1 MMLTVE
7 KMQVNNYFSDN
18 ASIIGWR
25 DQDVE
30 AVKLVQPWKPEA
42 LENDQWPPDYK
53 AVYAWR
59 IKQLATLRSNPEL
72 LRSAKLYYST
82 RPDEFIMH
90 WMDTYNPRKK
100 TGKWMPF
107 VFFERQDEFI
117 KFLHNLRFDD
127 ESGLIEKC
135 RDAGATWCSCA
146 YSVWSLIFIA
156 DDAIGWGSRKQD
168 LVDKL
173 GNPDSIFE
181 KMRMILKR
189 LPNVFLPEYE
199 ATFMRIINRE
209 NGSVIM
215 GEAGDNIG
223 RGGRTSM
230 YFKDESA
237 HYERPEKIEAALGDN
252 TNTQVDISSVNG
264 LGNVFHRRREAGV
277 EWQQGKEIEKGFTQ
291 VFVIDWRD
299 HPEKTQDWY
308 DTRKAKYEREGML
321 HVFAQEVDRNYSAA
335 VQNTIIPY
343 DWIVA
348 CVDAHKKIKWKDA
361 GGNIQTGFEEKDIP
375 NVWFGGLDVA
385 DEGADRNARALRQ
398 WIIWRDVEEWGER
411 DTGVTTRKMVAGC
424 RAYKGIKVQYDVI
437 GVGSGVKAEFNRL
450 VDDEIVDR
458 GIINLFPWNAGAG
471 VVNPYERIIPD
482 DDESPMNKDLYG
494 NMKAQA
500 WWSIRSRFYKTF
512 KNITEGILYPVDEL
526 ISLDS
531 EMILLHQLMKE
542 LAQPTRGE
550 NGSLRT
556 IVNKKPAG
564 MKSPNLAD
572 AGIMMFFPIED
583 NTGHAVSGNYGA

>member
-1 MMLTVE
+1 M
-7 KMQVNNYFSDN
+7 VNSYFTEN
-18 ASIIGWR
+18 ASLIDWR
-25 DQDVE
+25 SE
-30 AVKLVQPWKPEA
+30 ASNVVDLVQPWKPEA
-42 LENDQWPPDYK
+42 LEHDQWPPDYK

-59 IKQLATLRSNPEL
+59 MKQLAVLRSDPAIL
-72 LRSAKLYYST
+72 KSAMVYYST
-82 RPDEFIMH
+82 RSDEFIMH

-107 VFFERQDEFI
+107 VFFERQSEFI
-117 KFLHNLRFDD
+117 EFLHDLRNGS

-146 YSVWSLIFIA
+146 YSIWSLIFVD

-168 LVDKL
+168 LVDKI

-181 KMRMILKR
+181 KMRLILKR
-189 LPNVFLPEYE
+189 LPDIFLPEYD
-199 ATFMRIINRE
+199 ATFMRIINKE

-277 EWQQGKEIEKGFTQ
+277 EWQPGRKIDDGYTQ

-299 HPEKTQDWY
+299 HPEKTQKWY
-308 DTRKAKYEREGML
+308 DDRKAKYEREGML
-321 HVFAQEVDRNYSAA
+321 HIFAQEVDRNYSAA

-343 DWIVA
+343 EWIVA
-348 CVDAHKKIKWKDA
+348 CVDAHKKIKWKDDK
-361 GGNIQTGFEEKDIP
+361 GVIQTGLSDEQIG
-375 NVWFGGLDVA
+375 NNYLAGLDVA
-385 DEGADRNARALRQ
+385 DEGVDRNARSLRQ
-398 WIIWRDVEEWGER
+398 GIVWRDVEEWGER

-424 RAYKGIKVQYDVI
+424 KKFKGIRVQYDVI

-450 VDDEIVDR
+450 VEENIINR
-458 GIINLFPWNAGAG
+458 GIINLVPWNAGAG
-471 VVNPYERIIPD
+471 VQNPYEHVIPD
-482 DDESPMNKDLYG
+482 DEESPMNKDLFG

-512 KNITEGILYPVDEL
+512 KNITEGVLYPVDEL

-531 EMILLHQLMKE
+531 TMKLLHQLMKE

-556 IVNKKPAG
+556 IVNKKPQG

-572 AGIMMFFPIED
+572 AGIMMYFPIED
-583 NTGHAVSGNYGA
+583 NHGHAVSGNYGGSA